1 MAVIGTADSCAAV
14 SLVSSRSNMATAAI
28 GVNGDR
34 SVLAALWDTTR
45 MRLLV
50 ALASE
55 RSVSAAARAIGITQ
69 STASEHVRVLELA
82 TQQPLVERH
91 GRGSRLTEAGRAL
104 SRRAAAALAEL
115 AAGEEEIADLAGLQR
130 GRVALA
136 VSWCPGVYVLPY
148 TLGCFRQKYPGVS
161 IELEIA
167 STAEIVD
174 WLVAGRVGLAVVGG
188 EPNDDRLETQPFCED
203 EIVGV
208 AKPGLLPLVD
218 GSVAAAALASQTL
231 LAGEA
236 GSSTQALADRELEAA
251 GVTPATVWRLG
262 SGEGVKRSAQEGLGF
277 AFLSRFAVAE
287 ELEEGRLESFRI
299 AGRQPL
305 RRRFHV
311 VRLAGRE
318 LTPSEARFLSTLWT
332 CCASSPAY
340 AAACIVPTGAPE
352 KAWS

>member
-1 MAVIGTADSCAAV
+1 
-14 SLVSSRSNMATAAI
+14 MATAAI
-28 GVNGDR
+28 GANGDR

-136 VSWCPGVYVLPY
+136 VSWSPGVYVLPY

-174 WLVAGRVGLAVVGG
+174 WLVAGRVGLAVVAG

-203 EIVGV
+203 EIVAV
-208 AKPGLLPLVD
+208 AKPGLLPIVD
-218 GSVAAAALASQTL
+218 GSVAPAALASQTL
-231 LAGEA
+231 LVGEA
-236 GSSTQALADRELEAA
+236 GSSTQALAERELEAA
-251 GVTPATVWRLG
+251 GVSTATVWRLG

-287 ELEEGRLESFRI
+287 ELEEGRLESFCI

-340 AAACIVPTGAPE
+340 ASACIVPTGEPE